1 MAIPFLGLNALAT
14 AGTFNALLARNVVFA
29 QIFQGHIFF
38 ALWLIR
44 TFHVLITN
52 DRYEVPSFE
61 HFVNGDVS
69 AFIRAE
75 YVVHAMLRTLLEQA
89 VIAKHM
95 IVGVLIHGQCNHAT
109 VTTEAMAR

>member
-1 MAIPFLGLNALAT
+1 MAIPFLGLNALAA

-38 ALWLIR
+38 AMWLIR

-95 IVGVLIHGQCNHAT
+95 IVGVLIHGQRNHAT